1 LLPSKRKP
9 RRRIDFETEAG
20 FENKELQRFGAHR
33 LDRERNNRML
43 KKSSIAKR
51 LTLGFGA
58 VLTLLLVIAGAG
70 YWGME
75 SVTRETVSMLRGDS
89 KISQLADEAK
99 IATLELRRYEKD
111 TLLNMDNKPVMQG
124 YQEKWKTEIARL
136 RSIVNDLDTRVSSDS
151 SKQLVVAMEREIA
164 TYERGV
170 DAVVAGINDGA
181 IKTPQQGNAKV
192 VEVKDEIHR
201 MEAAATDLSEKHR
214 KIMADKEETITA
226 FARQTAFAMFGVVL
240 LTFVVATFVTLVVS
254 RGITRPVKAMA
265 NHLGEMAQGGGDLT
279 RRIEIISHDEVGE
292 MANSFNSFVKKLE
305 EIISEVRLGSDGIAS
320 AAAQVAASAASLSQ
334 GTSEQ
339 AASIEETTSS
349 LEQMSASITQNADNS
364 RQMEQMALKGA
375 RDSEESGGAVRE
387 SVTAMKQIA
396 EKISIIEEIA
406 YQTNLLALNAAIEA
420 ARAGEH
426 GRGFAVVATE
436 VRKLAERS
444 QTAAQEIG
452 GLAGNSVGVAERS
465 GELLK
470 ELVPAIKKT
479 AELVQE
485 VSASSREQ
493 SSGVTQ
499 INKAMAAVDTVT
511 QRNASSAEELSSTA
525 EELAAQSEALQQ
537 LMAFFRVAG
546 ERSPVRTK
554 STEHKSLQHLAVP
567 VVGPKKTN
575 GSALEHNFTRF

>member
-1 LLPSKRKP
+1 
-9 RRRIDFETEAG
+9 
-20 FENKELQRFGAHR
+20 
-33 LDRERNNRML
+33 ML

-51 LTLGFGA
+51 LALGFGL
-58 VLTLLLVIAGAG
+58 VLLLLLVVAVAG

-75 SVTRETVSMLRGDS
+75 SVTRETISMLRGDS

-99 IATLELRRYEKD
+99 FATLELRRFEKD
-111 TLLNMDNKPVMQG
+111 TELNMDNKAVMES
-124 YQEKWKTEIARL
+124 YQQKWREQLSTL
-136 RSIVNDLDTRVSSDS
+136 RDRITQLKGIVAEDS
-151 SKQLVVAMEREIA
+151 SKELVNAMDQEVSN
-164 TYERGV
+164 YERGMQ
-170 DAVVAGINDGA
+170 AVVNGINDGS
-181 IKTPQQGNAKV
+181 IKTPQQGNAKLAD
-192 VEVKDEIHR
+192 VKDQIHR
-201 MEAAATDLSEKHR
+201 MEAAATDLSDKHQ
-214 KIMADKEETITA
+214 KIMADKEEVIA
-226 FARQTAFAMFGVVL
+226 GFARQTALVMFTVVL
-240 LTFVVATFVTLVVS
+240 ITFAAATVVTLIVS

-265 NHLGEMAQGGGDLT
+265 EHLGEMAQGGGDLT
-279 RRIEIISHDEVGE
+279 KRIDIVSHDEVGQ
-292 MANSFNSFVKKLE
+292 MATSFNSFIKKLE
-305 EIISEVRLGSDGIAS
+305 EIISEVRTSSDGIAS
-320 AAAQVAASAASLSQ
+320 AASQVASSAASLSQ

-349 LEQMSASITQNADNS
+349 LEQMSASISQNADNS
-364 RQMEQMALKGA
+364 KQMESMAVKGA
-375 RDSEESGGAVRE
+375 RDSEDSGVAVRE
-387 SVTAMKQIA
+387 SVNAMKQIA

-426 GRGFAVVATE
+426 GRGFAVVAAE

-452 GLAGNSVGVAERS
+452 GLAGNSVNVAERS

-493 SSGVTQ
+493 SSGVNQ

-546 ERSPVRTK
+546 ERVGHTARKPAD
-554 STEHKSLQHLAVP
+554 HKPLHPIAQAATVA
-567 VVGPKKTN
+567 PKKAN
-575 GSALEHNFTRF
+575 GSAVDHNFTRF

>member
-1 LLPSKRKP
+1 
-9 RRRIDFETEAG
+9 
-20 FENKELQRFGAHR
+20 
-33 LDRERNNRML
+33 ML

-51 LTLGFGA
+51 LALGFGV
-58 VLTLLLVIAGAG
+58 VLFLLLFVAAAG
-70 YWGME
+70 YWGMD
-75 SVTRETVSMLRGDS
+75 SVTHETISMLRGDS

-99 IATLELRRYEKD
+99 ITTLELRRYEKD
-111 TLLNMDNKPVMQG
+111 TLLNMDNKPVMQS
-124 YQEKWKTEIARL
+124 YQEKWKEQLAQL
-136 RSIVNDLDTRVSSDS
+136 HSVVGDLDSRVTSDT
-151 SKQLVVAMEREIA
+151 SKQLVTAMDREIA
-164 TYERGV
+164 AYERGV
-170 DAVVAGINDGA
+170 TLTVAGINDGT

-192 VEVKDEIHR
+192 TEVKDEIHR
-201 MEAAATDLSEKHR
+201 MEAAATDLAEKHR
-214 KIMADKEETITA
+214 KIMADKEDVINA
-226 FARQTAFAMFGVVL
+226 FARQTALVMFTVVII
-240 LTFVVATFVTLVVS
+240 TFIAATLVTIVVS

-265 NHLGEMAQGGGDLT
+265 DHLGEMAQGSGDLT
-279 RRIEIISHDEVGE
+279 KRIEIASHDEVGQ
-292 MANSFNSFVKKLE
+292 MANSFNAFVKKLE
-305 EIISEVRLGSDGIAS
+305 EIISEVRISSDGVAS
-320 AAAQVAASAASLSQ
+320 AASQVAASAASLSQ

-349 LEQMSASITQNADNS
+349 LEQMSASITQNAENS
-364 RQMEQMALKGA
+364 RQMEQMAVKGA
-375 RDSEESGGAVRE
+375 NDSEQSGAAVRE
-387 SVTAMKQIA
+387 SVSAMKQIA

-452 GLAGNSVGVAERS
+452 GLATNSVGVAERS
-465 GELLK
+465 GGLLR

-493 SSGVTQ
+493 SSGVAQ
-499 INKAMAAVDTVT
+499 INKAMASVDTVT

-546 ERSPVRTK
+546 ERIA
-554 STEHKSLQHLAVP
+554 STRKPPSAEHKPFQALAQSVA
-567 VVGPKKTN
+567 PKKAN
-575 GSALEHNFTRF
+575 GSAVEHNFTRF

>member
-1 LLPSKRKP
+1 
-9 RRRIDFETEAG
+9 
-20 FENKELQRFGAHR
+20 
-33 LDRERNNRML
+33 
-43 KKSSIAKR
+43 
-51 LTLGFGA
+51 
-58 VLTLLLVIAGAG
+58 
-70 YWGME
+70 
-75 SVTRETVSMLRGDS
+75 
-89 KISQLADEAK
+89 
-99 IATLELRRYEKD
+99 
-111 TLLNMDNKPVMQG
+111 
-124 YQEKWKTEIARL
+124 
-136 RSIVNDLDTRVSSDS
+136 
-151 SKQLVVAMEREIA
+151 
-164 TYERGV
+164 
-170 DAVVAGINDGA
+170 
-181 IKTPQQGNAKV
+181 
-192 VEVKDEIHR
+192 
-201 MEAAATDLSEKHR
+201 
-214 KIMADKEETITA
+214 
-226 FARQTAFAMFGVVL
+226 
-240 LTFVVATFVTLVVS
+240 VTLVVS

-265 NHLGEMAQGGGDLT
+265 THLGEMAQGSGDLT
-279 RRIEIISHDEVGE
+279 RRIEIISHDEVGQ
-292 MANSFNSFVKKLE
+292 MANSFNAFVKKLE

-320 AAAQVAASAASLSQ
+320 AASQVAASAASLSQ

-349 LEQMSASITQNADNS
+349 LEQMSASITQNAENS
-364 RQMEQMALKGA
+364 RQMEQMAVKGA

-396 EKISIIEEIA
+396 ERISIIEEIA

-452 GLAGNSVGVAERS
+452 GLASNSVGVAERS

-525 EELAAQSEALQQ
+525 EELAAQSEGLQQ

-546 ERSPVRTK
+546 EREKLTSNRKPAAEPRPF
-554 STEHKSLQHLAVP
+554 QNAP
-567 VVGPKKTN
+567 RKTN
-575 GSALEHNFTRF
+575 GSALEHNFTQF

>member
-1 LLPSKRKP
+1 
-9 RRRIDFETEAG
+9 
-20 FENKELQRFGAHR
+20 
-33 LDRERNNRML
+33 ML

-51 LTLGFGA
+51 LALGFGV
-58 VLTLLLVIAGAG
+58 VLFLLLVVAVVG

-89 KISQLADEAK
+89 RVSQLADEAK
-99 IATLELRRYEKD
+99 ITTLELRRFEKD
-111 TLLNMDNKPVMQG
+111 TLLNMDNKPAMQA
-124 YQEKWKTEIARL
+124 YQEKWKTQLAGL
-136 RSIVNDLDTRVSSDS
+136 RSIVSDLNTRVDSES
-151 SKQLVVAMEREIA
+151 SKQLVSAMEHEIA
-164 TYERGV
+164 TYARGM
-170 DAVVAGINDGA
+170 DAVVAGINDGT

-192 VEVKDEIHR
+192 TEVKEEIHR
-201 MEAAATDLSEKHR
+201 MEAAATELSNKHR
-214 KIMADKEETITA
+214 KIMADKEEIITA
-226 FARQTAFAMFGVVL
+226 FARQTAFVMFSVVL
-240 LTFVVATFVTLVVS
+240 VTFIVATFVTLFVS

-279 RRIEIISHDEVGE
+279 RRIEIVSHDEVGQ
-292 MANSFNSFVKKLE
+292 MANSFNAFVKKLE

-436 VRKLAERS
+436 VRKLADAARPPRRKS
-444 QTAAQEIG
+444 ADWLATA
-452 GLAGNSVGVAERS
+452 S
-465 GELLK
+465 GS
-470 ELVPAIKKT
+470 P
-479 AELVQE
+479 
-485 VSASSREQ
+485 S
-493 SSGVTQ
+493 
-499 INKAMAAVDTVT
+499 AAV
-511 QRNASSAEELSSTA
+511 NC
-525 EELAAQSEALQQ
+525 
-537 LMAFFRVAG
+537 
-546 ERSPVRTK
+546 
-554 STEHKSLQHLAVP
+554 
-567 VVGPKKTN
+567 
-575 GSALEHNFTRF
+575 

>member
-1 LLPSKRKP
+1 
-9 RRRIDFETEAG
+9 
-20 FENKELQRFGAHR
+20 
-33 LDRERNNRML
+33 ML

-51 LTLGFGA
+51 LALGFG
-58 VLTLLLVIAGAG
+58 VILLLLLVVALAG

-75 SVTRETVSMLRGDS
+75 SVTHETVSMLRGDS
-89 KISQLADEAK
+89 KVSQLADEAK
-99 IATLELRRYEKD
+99 ITTLELRRFEKD
-111 TLLNMDNKPVMQG
+111 TLLNLDNKQVMQA
-124 YQEKWKTEIARL
+124 YQDKWKTQLAQLQTLLTEL
-136 RSIVNDLDTRVSSDS
+136 SGLVNTDED
-151 SKQLVVAMEREIA
+151 KQLVAAMETDLA
-164 TYERGV
+164 VYDRGV
-170 DAVVAGINDGA
+170 DGVVAGINDGT
-181 IKTPQQGNAKV
+181 IKTPQQGNAKLV
-192 VEVKDEIHR
+192 DVKDEIHR
-201 MEAAATDLSEKHR
+201 MENAATDLSEKHR
-214 KIMADKEETITA
+214 KIMSEKDLTITN
-226 FARQTAFAMFGVVL
+226 FARQTGLVMLGVVL
-240 LTFVVATFVTLVVS
+240 ITFAAATFVTFVVS
-254 RGITRPVKAMA
+254 RGITVPVKAMA
-265 NHLGEMAQGGGDLT
+265 SHLGEMAQGGGDLT
-279 RRIEIISHDEVGE
+279 KRIEISSQDEIGE
-292 MANSFNSFVKKLE
+292 MANSFNQFVKKLE
-305 EIISEVRLGSDGIAS
+305 EIISEVRTSSDGIAS
-320 AAAQVAASAASLSQ
+320 AASQVAASASSLSQ

-349 LEQMSASITQNADNS
+349 LEQMSASIAQNAENS
-364 RQMEQMALKGA
+364 RQMEQMAVKGA

-452 GLAGNSVGVAERS
+452 GLAANSVDVAERS
-465 GELLK
+465 GALLK

-485 VSASSREQ
+485 VTSSSREQ

-499 INKAMAAVDTVT
+499 INKAMTSVDTVT

-537 LMAFFRVAG
+537 LMGFFRVAG
-546 ERSPVRTK
+546 ERLSAAVRR
-554 STEHKSLQHLAVP
+554 SAEHKPIHPQASAGVIQKNKP
-567 VVGPKKTN
+567 N
-575 GSALEHNFTRF
+575 GSAVEHNFTRF

>member
-1 LLPSKRKP
+1 MIVGRKSP
-9 RRRIDFETEAG
+9 TTLTRMNVRIERRLA
-20 FENKELQRFGAHR
+20 
-33 LDRERNNRML
+33 
-43 KKSSIAKR
+43 
-51 LTLGFGA
+51 LGFGV
-58 VLTLLLVIAGAG
+58 VLFLLLVVAVAG

-75 SVTRETVSMLRGDS
+75 SVTHETVSMLRGDS

-99 IATLELRRYEKD
+99 ITTLELRRFEKD
-111 TLLNMDNKPVMQG
+111 TLLNMDNKPVMQA
-124 YQEKWKTEIARL
+124 YQEKWKTQLAQL
-136 RSIVNDLDTRVSSDS
+136 RSTVSELDSRVSSDS
-151 SKQLVVAMEREIA
+151 SKQLVAAMEREIA

-170 DAVVAGINDGA
+170 DAVVASINDRT

-192 VEVKDEIHR
+192 TEVKDEIHR

-226 FARQTAFAMFGVVL
+226 FARQTALVMFTVVL
-240 LTFVVATFVTLVVS
+240 VTFVTATLVTLFVS
-254 RGITRPVKAMA
+254 RGITRPVRAMA
-265 NHLGEMAQGGGDLT
+265 DHLSEMAQGGGDLT
-279 RRIEIISHDEVGE
+279 KRIEIVSHDEVGQ
-292 MANSFNSFVKKLE
+292 MANSFNAFVKKLE
-305 EIISEVRLGSDGIAS
+305 EIISEVRVSSDGVAS
-320 AAAQVAASAASLSQ
+320 AASQVAASAASLSQ

-349 LEQMSASITQNADNS
+349 LEQMSASITQNAENS
-364 RQMEQMALKGA
+364 RQMEQMAVKGA
-375 RDSEESGGAVRE
+375 RDSEESGSAVRE
-387 SVTAMKQIA
+387 SVNAMKQIA

-452 GLAGNSVGVAERS
+452 GLAANSVAVAERS
-465 GELLK
+465 GELLR

-479 AELVQE
+479 SELVQE

-493 SSGVTQ
+493 SSGVVQ
-499 INKAMAAVDTVT
+499 INKAMSSVDTVT

-546 ERSPVRTK
+546 ERITSASRRP
-554 STEHKSLQHLAVP
+554 SLEHKAFQHVAPALSVT
-567 VVGPKKTN
+567 PKKVN
-575 GSALEHNFTRF
+575 GSAAEHSFTRF